1 MWQKLSALILRNRI
15 AFLVGLGL
23 LTIFFGWRAYNIE
36 LSYSYARALPEKDTA
51 NIEYEQFKKLYGED
65 GSVMVLGFSDNDF
78 FTLKKFNGWYD
89 LGQKIK
95 SIAGIK
101 DVLSVATLYDMKR
114 NDSLSRFDFIP
125 LLKEKPQT
133 QNELD
138 SIHRKILS
146 LPFYEGLIF
155 NSDSNATL
163 MAITFDKEHLNSKDR
178 ITISQ
183 DIQKLGDEFGQANN
197 IAMHYSGMP
206 YIRTVFMKKVS
217 SEMFLFLLLAI
228 AVTSILLFL
237 FFRSFL
243 AVFFSIL
250 VCLVGVVI
258 SVGTLQL
265 FGYKITILSGLI
277 PPLIL
282 VIGVPNCIFI
292 INKYQ
297 EELVS
302 HGNKIKA
309 LARAVQKVSVSNF
322 LANITTAI
330 GFGVFYFTNSTLLVE
345 FGIVAAINV
354 MSTYVIAHILLPIIY
369 SFLPAP
375 KHTKHLQNKYILR
388 TMEVVDQL
396 VHHKRAA
403 IYSIITIITLI
414 SLYGMT
420 KIRVI
425 GFLVDDLPKKDPVYE
440 HLHFFERNFHGVMP
454 FEINVDTKKKNGV
467 FADRGGSA
475 IPTLYKIQSLQRMMK
490 KYGAFSKPLS
500 IVEGL
505 KFAYQAYNNGDAKKY
520 KVLPGAMELAKL
532 RDYMQTI
539 KGKENK
545 LASFMDSTKQFTRVS
560 FQMADV
566 GTDSLQ
572 KLLND
577 IRPRVDSIFNF
588 NHETNAWAADSLKY
602 KVALT
607 GLSHVFLKS
616 NAYLFHHLFVSL
628 LIAIGLILIIG
639 IVLFRS
645 VWIIV
650 LSKLPCLIPLAITAG
665 IMGFAGIPFKPSTI
679 LIFSIAFGIASDGTI
694 YILTEYRHQLRKLHE
709 DRSKAISRTVRELGT
724 SMIYTNTILF
734 FGFAIFAFSTF
745 GGTVAMGI
753 LISITLAVSLTTNLI
768 LLPSILLSLEKR
780 KAVKDIL
787 EKPLIGVDE
796 EDEEEEKSNVSL

>member
-1 MWQKLSALILRNRI
+1 MWQKLSSLILRHRI
-15 AFLVGLGL
+15 IFLIGLAL
-23 LTIFFGWRAYNIE
+23 ITAFFGWRAYHIE
-36 LSYSYARALPEKDTA
+36 LSYTYARTLPVNDSAYIDYEK
-51 NIEYEQFKKLYGED
+51 FKQLYGED
-65 GSVMVLGFSDNDF
+65 GSVMVVGFSDKN
-78 FTLKKFNGWYD
+78 LYELRKFNGWYT
-89 LGQKIK
+89 LGEKIK
-95 SIAGIK
+95 SIEGIK
-101 DVLSVATLYDMKR
+101 DVLSVASLYNIKR
-114 NDSLSRFDFIP
+114 NDSLSRFDFVP
-125 LLKEKPQT
+125 LLKGKPKT
-133 QNELD
+133 QQELD
-138 SIHRKILS
+138 SIKQIIQS

-163 MAITFDKEHLNSKDR
+163 MAITFDKEHLNSKNR
-178 ITISQ
+178 IIIATE
-183 DIQKLGDEFGQANN
+183 IQKMGDEFAKENN
-197 IAMHYSGMP
+197 IAIHYSGMP

-217 SEMFLFLLLAI
+217 SEMFLFLLLAVI
-228 AVTSILLFL
+228 VTSIILYL

-243 AVFFSIL
+243 AVFFSIV

-258 SVGTLQL
+258 SLGTLAL

-297 EELVS
+297 EELVR

-309 LARAVQKVSVSNF
+309 LARAVQKVAMSNF

-330 GFGVFYFTNSTLLVE
+330 GFGVFYFTNSSVLVE

-354 MSTYVIAHILLPIIY
+354 MTTYIIAHVLLPIIY
-369 SFLPAP
+369 SFLPTPAP
-375 KHTKHLQNKYILR
+375 RYTKHLQNKRIAR
-388 TMEVVDQL
+388 IMEVVDNL
-396 VHHKRAA
+396 VHRHRSA
-403 IYSIITIITLI
+403 IYTIIAIITLI
-414 SLYGMT
+414 SLFGMT
-420 KIRVI
+420 KIKI
-425 GFLVDDLPKKDPVYE
+425 NGYLVDDLPKKDPVYE

-467 FADRGGSA
+467 FADREGSA

-500 IVEGL
+500 VVEGL
-505 KFAYQAYNNGDAKKY
+505 KFAYQAFNDGDPKKY
-520 KVLPGAMELAKL
+520 KVLPGAMDLAKL
-532 RDYMQTI
+532 RDYTQTI

-545 LASFMDSTKQFTRVS
+545 LASFMDSTKRFTRIS
-560 FQMADV
+560 YQMADV
-566 GTDSLQ
+566 GTDSMK
-572 KLLND
+572 KLLA
-577 IRPRVDSIFNF
+577 IIHPRVDSIFNF
-588 NHETNAWAADSLKY
+588 NNEKSAWTADSLKY
-602 KVALT
+602 DVAIT
-607 GLSHVFLKS
+607 GSSPVFLQS

-628 LIAIGLILIIG
+628 LIAIGLILVIG

-709 DRSKAISRTVRELGT
+709 DRSRAISRTVQELGT
-724 SMIYTNTILF
+724 SMIYTNIILF
-734 FGFAIFAFSTF
+734 FGFAIFAASSF

-753 LISITLAVSLTTNLI
+753 LISITLVVSLITNLL

-780 KAVKDIL
+780 IATKEIL
-787 EKPLIGVDE
+787 EKPLIEVEE
-796 EDEEEEKSNVSL
+796 EDDDE